1 MIRQAIMPPLWEL
14 RRDAASVRG
23 DRDRAGGSGGGLPID
38 LAWSDDGG
46 WHFIPAVPRHLTT
59 GTTGRSRVFTT
70 RLGSFRQRSFKVTG
84 SGNLVLYALD
94 ADIAP
99 GTS

>member
-1 MIRQAIMPPLWEL
+1 MPPLWAATRRGFCARLEIEL
-14 RRDAASVRG
+14 E
-23 DRDRAGGSGGGLPID
+23 SGGGLPVD

-46 WHFIPAVPRHLTT
+46 HNFAGGPRHLTT

-84 SGNLVLYALD
+84 SGNLVLYAVD